1 MPISYATLQI
11 YDQYLTTY
19 GSKRCS
25 RYDTHDSKELKELYS
40 SIQLKN
46 RFAPVY
52 LKSPTATEISYAIQL
67 KEQAKSLHETID
79 TLSCDDENQLFSTKT
94 AYSNHPGQVS
104 VSYEPTENQGV
115 SSYYKAPAHF
125 VMSIQDYATPQRNT
139 SSYLTSSQPV
149 MMPAGSYSFD
159 LITNKLHYELQFDL
173 QPGDTHDTL
182 QHRLMRLINNSDL
195 GVHAEVLQDD
205 SGRSALQITSDAYG
219 IPAKGNEHFRITD
232 DNTSHSSG
240 MVHYLGLNKDI
251 EPARN
256 AAYTIDGEPQSSYG
270 NTFRVYDAYEIT
282 LHPESAADENTEIQ
296 VGLYPDPQ
304 SLSYNIDA
312 FVKSYNAFWE
322 STKSA
327 PEHSERLSEDMHR
340 LLQGHQSEI
349 EKYGIQVNEDDT
361 LLYPP
366 REESEEATP
375 MDLNALQN
383 FGSHLIRKL
392 SSIAMDPME
401 YLNRQICSYPNPATT
416 YINPYVTSIYS
427 GMLFNTYC

>member
-94 AYSNHPGQVS
+94 AYSDHPGQVS

-159 LITNKLHYELQFDL
+159 LITNKLH
-173 QPGDTHDTL
+173 
-182 QHRLMRLINNSDL
+182 
-195 GVHAEVLQDD
+195 
-205 SGRSALQITSDAYG
+205 
-219 IPAKGNEHFRITD
+219 
-232 DNTSHSSG
+232 
-240 MVHYLGLNKDI
+240 
-251 EPARN
+251 
-256 AAYTIDGEPQSSYG
+256 
-270 NTFRVYDAYEIT
+270 
-282 LHPESAADENTEIQ
+282 
-296 VGLYPDPQ
+296 
-304 SLSYNIDA
+304 
-312 FVKSYNAFWE
+312 
-322 STKSA
+322 
-327 PEHSERLSEDMHR
+327 
-340 LLQGHQSEI
+340 
-349 EKYGIQVNEDDT
+349 
-361 LLYPP
+361 
-366 REESEEATP
+366 
-375 MDLNALQN
+375 
-383 FGSHLIRKL
+383 
-392 SSIAMDPME
+392 
-401 YLNRQICSYPNPATT
+401 
-416 YINPYVTSIYS
+416 
-427 GMLFNTYC
+427 

>member
-52 LKSPTATEISYAIQL
+52 LKSPTVEEISYAIQL

-94 AYSNHPGQVS
+94 AYSDPSGQIS
-104 VSYEPTENQGV
+104 VSYDPTETQGV

-205 SGRSALQITSDAYG
+205 NGRSALQITSDAYG

-232 DNTSHSSG
+232 DNTSHKNG

-256 AAYTIDGEPQSSYG
+256 AAYTIDGEPQSSYS

-282 LHPESAADENTEIQ
+282 LHPEAATDKNTEIQ

-304 SLSYNIDA
+304 SLSYNIDS
-312 FVKSYNAFWE
+312 FVKSYNAFLE
-322 STKSA
+322 SSKSA
-327 PEHSERLSEDMHR
+327 QEHSERLSEDMHR
-340 LLQGHQSEI
+340 LLQGHQNEI
-349 EKYGIQVNEDDT
+349 EKYGIQVNKDDT

-366 REESEEATP
+366 KEEAEEATP